1 MAGRQVTRQRLEAI
15 IASYGS
21 DPERWP
27 ETERSGALALLK
39 GREDDATLRDAARL
53 DALLERAGQPQPS
66 NMMKANL
73 LEAAVNSLTPQSGP
87 APESA
92 LTQVSQPGWAWR
104 FTGVIDAL
112 AGLRPLALGSMMAL
126 VLALGIWIGASLTSQ
141 PLEEDELF
149 AAFGEDYELWMEF
162 DPSLSIE
169 ETGET

>member
-66 NMMKANL
+66 NMLKANL

-87 APESA
+87 T
-92 LTQVSQPGWAWR
+92 LGSQPGWAWR

-149 AAFGEDYELWMEF
+149 AAFGEDYELWTELE
-162 DPSLSIE
+162 PLLSIE